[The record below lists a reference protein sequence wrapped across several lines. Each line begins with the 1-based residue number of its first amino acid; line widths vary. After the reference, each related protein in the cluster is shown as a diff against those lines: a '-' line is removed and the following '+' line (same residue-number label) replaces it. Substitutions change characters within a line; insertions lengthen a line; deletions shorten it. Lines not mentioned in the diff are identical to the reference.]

1 MQVTVKHTLSAAE
14 AKTRLDHFAGRLK
27 QQFPNDTETIQQHWE
42 GETCQVSGKIRGFAV
57 TCNLTVAGNQVTADG
72 TLPLLARPFQGVIEN
87 AVRRGLEQA
96 LQSA

>member
-1 MQVTVKHTLSAAE
+1 MQVTVKHTLPAAE
-14 AKTRLDHFAGRLK
+14 AKKRLDHFAGRLK
-27 QQFPNDTETIQQHWE
+27 EQFPNDAQSIQQHWE
-42 GETCQVSGKIRGFAV
+42 GETCTVTGKVRGFAV
-57 TCNLTVAGNQVTADG
+57 ACNLTLADDAVIADG